1 MLEVKAWSKNQSGI
15 HVEPSAIP
23 MRACNCVGVTPAF
36 NIRTEPSTKVNPTA
50 PECRLENMFQAPVW
64 SIPKGV
70 PTQPT
75 PIHDADLELPA
86 V

>member
-1 MLEVKAWSKNQSGI
+1 
-15 HVEPSAIP
+15 
-23 MRACNCVGVTPAF
+23 
-36 NIRTEPSTKVNPTA
+36 
-50 PECRLENMFQAPVW
+50 MFQAPVW